1 MSAFAGRWSWPA
13 ALWVATLAA
22 AIALT
27 ALAAR
32 EPTLPGDV
40 RLAQEAQGWPLPHA
54 LADFIR
60 AVTTTELA
68 VGAGAALGGALW
80 FAGARR
86 EGLALLIAIAAL
98 PLLQSGLK
106 ELVDRPRPSPELVE
120 LRAGFSSPSFPAG
133 HVMSPAL
140 LYGYAAWLACR
151 AGRVWLQVCVVLPCA
166 AVLVLT
172 GVVNVYLGVHWPS
185 DVAGG
190 YLWGLALLIPAAAA
204 AGPPRHHVK
213 SRGQAGRRRS

>member
-13 ALWVATLAA
+13 ALWIAALAA
-22 AIALT
+22 AVALT

-40 RLAQEAQGWPLPHA
+40 RLAQEAQGWPLPDT
-54 LADFIR
+54 LADLIR

-68 VGAGAALGGALW
+68 VGAGAALAGVLW

-86 EGLALLIAIAAL
+86 EGLALLAAIAAL

-133 HVMSPAL
+133 HVMSPTL
-140 LYGYAAWLACR
+140 LYGYAAWLSCR
-151 AGRVWLQVCVVLPCA
+151 AGSVWLRACVALPCA

-172 GVVNVYLGVHWPS
+172 GAVNVYLGVHWPS

-190 YLWGLALLIPAAAA
+190 YLWGLVLLIPAAAA
-204 AGPPRHHVK
+204 RAPRRQVK
-213 SRGQAGRRRS
+213 SPVEARRRMP